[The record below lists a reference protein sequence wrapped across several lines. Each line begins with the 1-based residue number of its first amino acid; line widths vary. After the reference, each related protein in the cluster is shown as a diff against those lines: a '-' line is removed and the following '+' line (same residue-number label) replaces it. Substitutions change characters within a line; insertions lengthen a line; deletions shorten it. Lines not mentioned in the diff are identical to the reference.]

1 VFIPFL
7 LFICANYSQDTHQRV
22 PTVNSKRL
30 KMKNLCLIY
39 TLVIS
44 LVFLTGCAE
53 NKQLLDFVTKDNLEN
68 KGLINLALVSNGTKV
83 TVSKD
88 NPDHPSSTLINGVTS
103 SENWDNGEGWE
114 LKCDNVP
121 IINYNNYDQSMQ
133 NPLNPNRTPEP
144 DDSLNYGIRV
154 QASNGIASPLGWV
167 VIEFPEKKT
176 VNRMIVYTIDSE
188 KYPANK
194 FGVSHLVLQYWTEAT
209 LESEVTGWKVIDLI
223 GNAKGKTG
231 NIIRDNKN
239 GVIPIRFQPV
249 KTQKMRLAIW
259 WTNDS
264 KLHSHQYITG
274 AIRLVEIEIYGYE
287 GEKSKNVET
296 VSGNDNDVA
305 EIEVVLDTYVD
316 GYNKKDIDILMSSI
330 SPEYSKDGETY
341 SDLKKR
347 MASMFTEHGQIGL
360 KLQDIKVKLT
370 NTGAIATA
378 SYELNI
384 DNSSGIITFN
394 LSKAT
399 GFWKITHI
407 DY

>member
-1 VFIPFL
+1 
-7 LFICANYSQDTHQRV
+7 
-22 PTVNSKRL
+22 
-30 KMKNLCLIY
+30 MKYICLIY
-39 TLVIS
+39 IIIS
-44 LVFLTGCAE
+44 FVFLAGCAG
-53 NKQLLDFVTKDNLEN
+53 NKQLTDFVNKDSLEN
-68 KGLINLALVSNGTKV
+68 KGLINLALASNGAKV
-83 TVSKD
+83 TVSQD
-88 NPDHPSSTLINGVTS
+88 NPNHLASTLINGVTS
-103 SENWDNGEGWE
+103 SENWDKGEGWE

-121 IINYNNYDQSMQ
+121 ITNYDQSMQ

-144 DDSLNYGIRV
+144 DDSLSYGIRV
-154 QASNGIASPLGWV
+154 QASNGMSTPLGWV

-176 VNRMIVYTIDSE
+176 INRMVVHTIDSE

-194 FGVSHLVLQYWTEAT
+194 FGVSYLLLQYWTEAS
-209 LESEVTGWKVIDLI
+209 LESEVTGWKVADLI
-223 GNAKGKTG
+223 GGAKGKTG
-231 NIIRDNKN
+231 NVIRNNKN

-249 KTQKMRLAIW
+249 KTQRMRLAIW

-264 KLHSHQYITG
+264 KLHSNQYITG
-274 AIRLVEIEIYGYE
+274 AIRLVEVEIYGYE
-287 GEKSKNVET
+287 GEKSKNV
-296 VSGNDNDVA
+296 VSTSANDVA

-316 GYNKKDIDILMSSI
+316 GYNKKDVDILMSSI

-370 NTGAIATA
+370 NTGVIATA

-407 DY
+407 D